1 MSNSTIKY
9 EIKLQPS
16 VIVILGILAVGVGA
30 IAFAPMFSVK
40 KADAAFGS
48 SSDGMITVAV
58 KPWIWQLTEGKV
70 RYCSKVRNL
79 KDDPYKTIE
88 RTYKEEVECTPWK
101 E

>member
-1 MSNSTIKY
+1 MSNRTIKH

-16 VIVILGILAVGVGA
+16 VIVILGILAVGVSA

-48 SSDGMITVAV
+48 GSDGMIIKGGPYTY
-58 KPWIWQLTEGKV
+58 QLKEGKV
-70 RYCSKVRNL
+70 RHCVNQGLEK
-79 KDDPYKTIE
+79 PMA
-88 RTYKEEVECTPWK
+88 CTPWK